1 MQSTSLTDLADE
13 LVTQARESRA
23 GRASRTVHGG
33 REHAL
38 RQTMIALVAGE
49 QLHEHESPDEATVQ
63 VLRGRVR
70 LSTGADSVELA
81 ERDFLVVPPERHSV
95 EAADDAVLLLTTSMH
110 GIG

>member
-1 MQSTSLTDLADE
+1 MQSTSLTELADE
-13 LVTQARESRA
+13 LVRQAKESKA

-38 RQTMIALVAGE
+38 RQTMIALAAGE

-70 LSTGADSVELA
+70 LSTGSDSVELA
-81 ERDFLVVPPERHSV
+81 ERDFLVVPPERHAV